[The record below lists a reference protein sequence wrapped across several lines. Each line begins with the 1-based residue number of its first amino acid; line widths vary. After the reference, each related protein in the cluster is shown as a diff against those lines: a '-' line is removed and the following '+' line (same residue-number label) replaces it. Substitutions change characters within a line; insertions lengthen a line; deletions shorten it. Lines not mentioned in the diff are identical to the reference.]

1 MAIVNLYKVIWQ
13 NNRHNNA
20 NTQTNV
26 DYVVAA
32 AGTRNDSLASTVQTN
47 NADGKTVTVIQSLIV
62 QSGIIQ

>member
-20 NTQTNV
+20 NTQTNT

-32 AGTRNDSLASTVQTN
+32 AGTRNETLGSSIQSN
-47 NADGKTVTVIQSLIV
+47 NNDGKSVTVINSYIV